1 MYKVMLRGC
10 AFRPDRQATT
20 LILRLVLQLV
30 NSNTL
35 DQRLRKYKMNPPLN
49 LPLGSLKPS
58 SEILINRKTYKP
70 DHTQI
75 FSRFK
80 PRQLLPPLASGEY
93 PIHGRS
99 DKIVI

>member
-35 DQRLRKYKMNPPLN
+35 DQRSAFEEIQDEPTSQPPSRIFEAFLRNPN
-49 LPLGSLKPS
+49 QQEDVQTRSYA
-58 SEILINRKTYKP
+58 N
-70 DHTQI
+70 
-75 FSRFK
+75 FFK
-80 PRQLLPPLASGEY
+80 IQAAPATTPAGLW
-93 PIHGRS
+93 
-99 DKIVI
+99 